1 LLLAVGMTP
10 RPQLPAGR
18 PHLNSRCHVPWVCEL
33 GKRHRQFL
41 LRQDPRCGDAA
52 VLLPLRFVLVMSL
65 MENRVEPLDW
75 RSRLVSVGWDIS
87 REGRLAQQ

>member
-1 LLLAVGMTP
+1 MCRPVEPGCAANDEASAVAFLEQQQWGDS
-10 RPQLPAGR
+10 PA
-18 PHLNSRCHVPWVCEL
+18 C
-33 GKRHRQFL
+33 
-41 LRQDPRCGDAA
+41 PRCGDAA

-75 RSRLVSVGWDIS
+75 RSRLVRVGCDIS